1 MKFFETSKYHSFK
14 KSTYI
19 TLRWIGIIGQL
30 IAVNFVYLF
39 LNSSFEFITSN
50 LVIFLGILSNL
61 YLIFIYKKTQLSD
74 RSAFIFLLI
83 DILQLGVL
91 LYLSGG
97 ITNPFVIFILIPS
110 VFSSSN
116 LSLRTNTLLVI
127 LTIIIIVF
135 LTFNYQDLPINLNS
149 DFHNNHYFYYS
160 IPVSLIIALVFL
172 NYFAMTFG
180 TQSRLRKEALGKME
194 EVMAKEHELLSLG
207 GQAAA
212 AAHSLGT
219 PLSTITIIS
228 HDLMKQF
235 KGQKDIEKDIELL
248 IPIRDNITVFS
259 IGDEHKIIEKDNFTE
274 IIWKNNSFLDL
285 FKQSSLQD
293 YSKGVIDSSNNLFIR
308 FLSWIRVNFFYP
320 DARLSNLNKIESFL
334 IDYIERKDINLMIT
348 TSPPHSIQLLGK
360 RIKNVINLKGKIIQI
375 KNIQKNQY
383 VGYNRTYKTK
393 TKIKVAIIGLGYED
407 GIPRS
412 LSNKGYVYFKKNRF
426 KIIGRI
432 SMDTFTVDISKSSH
446 DLNIGM
452 YLDIIND
459 QHKIDK
465 FAKLCKTIPNEI
477 MTSIGKR
484 VYRKYE

>member
-19 TLRWIGIIGQL
+19 TLRWIGIFGQL
-30 IAVNFVYLF
+30 IAVNFVYIF
-39 LNSSFEFITSN
+39 LNSSFDFITSN

-83 DILQLGVL
+83 DILQLGIL

-116 LSLRTNTLLVI
+116 LSLRTNILLVI
-127 LTIIIIVF
+127 LTIIIIIF
-135 LTFNYQDLPINLNS
+135 LTFNYEDLPINLNS

-160 IPVSLIIALVFL
+160 IPTSLIVALVFL

-219 PLSTITIIS
+219 PLSTITIIT

-235 KGQKDIEKDIELL
+235 KGQKDLEKDIELL
-248 IPIRDNITVFS
+248 NSQVERCNEILKRLTLNPVEE
-259 IGDEHKIIEKDNFTE
+259 DEF
-274 IIWKNNSFLDL
+274 
-285 FKQSSLQD
+285 
-293 YSKGVIDSSNNLFIR
+293 ID
-308 FLSWIRVNFFYP
+308 
-320 DARLSNLNKIESFL
+320 
-334 IDYIERKDINLMIT
+334 KDINIRAYLHEIISSFKEISKKQFVFNYDQDSNPRKIT
-348 TSPPHSIQLLGK
+348 KSIELVYGLRNFIGNANK
-360 RIKNVINLKGKIIQI
+360 FAKNTIFINLKSDSEITEITVEDDGGGYPRDIISKIGEPYL
-375 KNIQKNQY
+375 KSNYSKD
-383 VGYNRTYKTK
+383 KSK
-393 TKIKVAIIGLGYED
+393 EGLGL
-407 GIPRS
+407 G
-412 LSNKGYVYFKKNRF
+412 LF
-426 KIIGRI
+426 
-432 SMDTFTVDISKSSH
+432 
-446 DLNIGM
+446 
-452 YLDIIND
+452 
-459 QHKIDK
+459 
-465 FAKLCKTIPNEI
+465 
-477 MTSIGKR
+477 IGKTLLEKNFASVNCR
-484 VYRKYE
+484 NSKTRKGAEVVIRWNNKELFNI

>member
-39 LNSSFEFITSN
+39 LNSSFDFITSN

-219 PLSTITIIS
+219 PLSTITIIA

-235 KGQKDIEKDIELL
+235 KGQKDLEKDIELL
-248 IPIRDNITVFS
+248 NSQVERCNEILKRLTLNPVEEDEFIDKDINIRDYLHEIISSFKEISKKEFVFNFDQDSNPKKISKS
-259 IGDEHKIIEKDNFTE
+259 IEIVYGLRNFIGNANKFAKNSIFINLKSDSEFTE
-274 IIWKNNSFLDL
+274 ITVEDDGNGYPRDIISKIGEPYLKSNYSKDKSKEGLGLGLFIGKTLLEKNFASVNCRNSKTRSGAEVIIRWKNKEL
-285 FKQSSLQD
+285 F
-293 YSKGVIDSSNNLFIR
+293 
-308 FLSWIRVNFFYP
+308 
-320 DARLSNLNKIESFL
+320 
-334 IDYIERKDINLMIT
+334 
-348 TSPPHSIQLLGK
+348 
-360 RIKNVINLKGKIIQI
+360 
-375 KNIQKNQY
+375 NI
-383 VGYNRTYKTK
+383 
-393 TKIKVAIIGLGYED
+393 
-407 GIPRS
+407 
-412 LSNKGYVYFKKNRF
+412 
-426 KIIGRI
+426 
-432 SMDTFTVDISKSSH
+432 
-446 DLNIGM
+446 
-452 YLDIIND
+452 
-459 QHKIDK
+459 
-465 FAKLCKTIPNEI
+465 
-477 MTSIGKR
+477 
-484 VYRKYE
+484 